1 MRRFFAS
8 VLAAIL
14 GLGLALPP
22 EAHAANLVPVK
33 NIPIP
38 GFPLNL
44 ADPRGTGLSTDF
56 IRFDPTTNLI
66 YLTDGANKSVDVFDA
81 ATKQMVDRI
90 TMADV
95 PHDVIV
101 DDALHVMITPL
112 SNKTVVITNLTNGM
126 QSTITVGGTSIAD
139 LSGYDP
145 ATK

>member
-1 MRRFFAS
+1 
-8 VLAAIL
+8 
-14 GLGLALPP
+14 
-22 EAHAANLVPVK
+22 
-33 NIPIP
+33 
-38 GFPLNL
+38 
-44 ADPRGTGLSTDF
+44 
-56 IRFDPTTNLI
+56 
-66 YLTDGANKSVDVFDA
+66 
-81 ATKQMVDRI
+81 MVDRI

-145 ATK
+145 ATKTFVVGSKGTTQLSFIHIDPAGSTLLGQLPISTSPE